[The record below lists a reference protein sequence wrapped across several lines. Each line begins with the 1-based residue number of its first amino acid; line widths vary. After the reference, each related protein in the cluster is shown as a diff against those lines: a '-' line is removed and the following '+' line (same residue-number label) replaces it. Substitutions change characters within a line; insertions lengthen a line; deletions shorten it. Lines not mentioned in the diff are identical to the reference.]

1 MLPCSQKMKSTGK
14 GSAVYASIKALPC
27 ISHRGYDHRHCSSSL
42 SGCRAQPAPLQDAL
56 ADYEKVL
63 KTDGLDG
70 LRLSV
75 YYIDPSILTR
85 SPLAEEQLLSF
96 ESVQKF
102 EVDNAQLLQHIEL
115 LKTINAEELTP
126 VSNPSALNARLCCIF
141 ESDYAG
147 QVLQLTLGG
156 EANSIFVN
164 GVEAENCELLHDL
177 LAAFAPEEVLHVLNG
192 YFAEHIEQ

>member
-1 MLPCSQKMKSTGK
+1 MKRVVISGLICMAILLELLTFACCGVK
-14 GSAVYASIKALPC
+14 NARLQVALTDYAAVLESN
-27 ISHRGYDHRHCSSSL
+27 
-42 SGCRAQPAPLQDAL
+42 
-56 ADYEKVL
+56 
-63 KTDGLDG
+63 GLDG

-85 SPLAEEQLLSF
+85 FPLTEERLLSF
-96 ESVQKF
+96 GSVQRF
-102 EVDNAQLLQHIEL
+102 EVDNAQLLQNIEL

-164 GVEAENCELLHDL
+164 GVEAENCELLHDSPTS
-177 LAAFAPEEVLHVLNG
+177 AFWYQVPTANCTG
-192 YFAEHIEQ
+192 GNS

>member
-1 MLPCSQKMKSTGK
+1 MRQSRLCRVFLTVAMITVI
-14 GSAVYASIKALPC
+14 AVLA
-27 ISHRGYDHRHCSSSL
+27 L
-42 SGCRAQPAPLQDAL
+42 SGCRVQPAPLQDAL

-85 SPLAEEQLLSF
+85 SPLTEEQLLSF

-115 LKTINAEELTP
+115 LKTINAEEMTP
-126 VSNPSALNARLCCIF
+126 VSNTSVLDARLCCIF
-141 ESDYAG
+141 ESDRAG
-147 QVLQLTLGG
+147 QILRLTLGG
-156 EANSIFVN
+156 KDNSIFVN
-164 GVEAENCELLHDL
+164 EVEVENCELLRDL
-177 LAAFAPEEVLHVLNG
+177 LAAFASEETMRVLVH
-192 YFAEHIEQ
+192 YFDKE

>member
-1 MLPCSQKMKSTGK
+1 MRQSRLCRVFLTVAMITVI
-14 GSAVYASIKALPC
+14 AVLA
-27 ISHRGYDHRHCSSSL
+27 L

-85 SPLAEEQLLSF
+85 SPLTEEQLLSF

-115 LKTINAEELTP
+115 LKTINAEEMTP
-126 VSNPSALNARLCCIF
+126 VSNTSVLDARLCCIMQEQF
-141 ESDYAG
+141 LVKSWQISFQNWKMQFPFATFRFGMAG
-147 QVLQLTLGG
+147 RL
-156 EANSIFVN
+156 SILSCKYRIF
-164 GVEAENCELLHDL
+164 
-177 LAAFAPEEVLHVLNG
+177 
-192 YFAEHIEQ
+192 

>member
-1 MLPCSQKMKSTGK
+1 MR
-14 GSAVYASIKALPC
+14 Y
-27 ISHRGYDHRHCSSSL
+27 
-42 SGCRAQPAPLQDAL
+42 GCRAQPAPLQDAL

-85 SPLAEEQLLSF
+85 SPLTEEQLLSF

-192 YFAEHIEQ
+192 YFAEYIEQ

>member
-1 MLPCSQKMKSTGK
+1 MRQSRLCRVFLTVAMITVI
-14 GSAVYASIKALPC
+14 AVLA
-27 ISHRGYDHRHCSSSL
+27 L

-85 SPLAEEQLLSF
+85 STLTEEQLLSF

-126 VSNPSALNARLCCIF
+126 VSNPSALNARLCCVF

>member
-1 MLPCSQKMKSTGK
+1 MKRVVISGLICMAIFFELLTFACCGVK
-14 GSAVYASIKALPC
+14 NARLQVVLTDYAAVLESN
-27 ISHRGYDHRHCSSSL
+27 
-42 SGCRAQPAPLQDAL
+42 
-56 ADYEKVL
+56 
-63 KTDGLDG
+63 GLDG

-85 SPLAEEQLLSF
+85 FPLTEERLLSF
-96 ESVQKF
+96 ESVQRF
-102 EVDNAQLLQHIEL
+102 DVDNAQLLQNIEL

>member
-1 MLPCSQKMKSTGK
+1 MRQSRLCRVFLTVAMITVI
-14 GSAVYASIKALPC
+14 AVLA
-27 ISHRGYDHRHCSSSL
+27 L

-85 SPLAEEQLLSF
+85 SPLTEEQLLSF

-115 LKTINAEELTP
+115 LKTINAEEMTP
-126 VSNPSALNARLCCIF
+126 VSNTSVLDARLCCIF
-141 ESDYAG
+141 ESDRAG
-147 QVLQLTLGG
+147 QILRLTLGG
-156 EANSIFVN
+156 KDNSIFVN
-164 GVEAENCELLHDL
+164 EVEVENCELLRDL
-177 LAAFAPEEVLHVLNG
+177 LAAFASEETMRVLVH
-192 YFAEHIEQ
+192 YFDKE

>member
-1 MLPCSQKMKSTGK
+1 MRQSRLCRVFLTVAMITVI
-14 GSAVYASIKALPC
+14 AVLA
-27 ISHRGYDHRHCSSSL
+27 L

-85 SPLAEEQLLSF
+85 SPLTEEQLLSF

-102 EVDNAQLLQHIEL
+102 EVDNAQLLQH
-115 LKTINAEELTP
+115 INAEELTP

-192 YFAEHIEQ
+192 YFAEYIEQ